1 MAPVEGA
8 FLFMLCDK
16 SHSPPGDKNET
27 LHTIKYETGMKKIIS
42 VIIVLAAFITSHAQH
57 QEISHQ
63 PEVWKGKE
71 NNSIDTSSLLYAFKK
86 GTMHGHL
93 RYFFMGTDNASG
105 LADYYANA
113 LGGGIKY
120 ETAPFKGFQFG
131 VSGFYVFNIGS
142 SDLAKP
148 DYKTNQL
155 NRYEI
160 GLFDIG
166 DPNNKSEIDR
176 LEEFYLKYNWK
187 NSFFRFGRQLINT
200 PFINLQDGRMRPTEV
215 GGIWTEINH
224 FKNLK
229 IEGGYLYEVS
239 PRSTVEWYKT
249 GESIGLYPTGINPD
263 GTKSG
268 YAGNLESK
276 GIAVLDLNYKIKNDL
291 SLKLSELF
299 VENIFNSTLLQADY
313 QHKLETGDK
322 LTGGLQFIYQSALN
336 DGGNEDQSKSY
347 FQKDDKV
354 VTFGAKIGY
363 EQNRWQTS
371 LNYNR
376 ITKKGRYLMPRE
388 WGRDPFYTFLPRE
401 RNEGFGDVHAY
412 VAKFGYKFPKQRVKV
427 NLGAGYFDLP
437 SVDNFELN
445 KYGMPSYTQLNVD
458 LRYEFEGVLKGL
470 ESQLLYVYKGK
481 TGDEL
486 LNEKYIINKVDM
498 NMVNLV
504 LNYHF

>member
-1 MAPVEGA
+1 
-8 FLFMLCDK
+8 
-16 SHSPPGDKNET
+16 
-27 LHTIKYETGMKKIIS
+27 MKKIIS
-42 VIIVLAAFITSHAQH
+42 VFIGLLSFIITNAQH
-57 QEISHQ
+57 QEISQQ

-71 NNSIDTSSLLYAFKK
+71 NNAIDSSSLLYAFKK

-93 RYFFMGTDNASG
+93 RYFFMGTENASG

-120 ETAPFKGFQFG
+120 ETAPFKGFQLG
-131 VSGFYVFNIGS
+131 VSGFFVFNVGS
-142 SDLAKP
+142 SDLSKP
-148 DYKTNQL
+148 DPKTNQL

-160 GLFDIG
+160 GLFDIE
-166 DPNNKSEIDR
+166 DPNNKSDIDR
-176 LEEFYLKYNWK
+176 LEEFYIKYNWK
-187 NSFFRFGRQLINT
+187 NSFVRFGRQLINT

-215 GGIWTEINH
+215 GGIWVD
-224 FKNLK
+224 FRQLKNLK

-239 PRSTVEWYKT
+239 PRSTVEWYKA
-249 GESIGLYPTGINPD
+249 GESIGIYPTGINPD

-276 GIAVLDLNYKIKNDL
+276 GIAILDLAYKVKNDL
-291 SLKLSELF
+291 TLKIGELY

-313 QHKLETGDK
+313 QHELESGSKLN
-322 LTGGLQFIYQSALN
+322 GGVQFIHQFAVK
-336 DGGNEDQSKSY
+336 DGGNKDQSKSY
-347 FQKDDKV
+347 FQKDDKAQ
-354 VTFGAKIGY
+354 TFGAKIGF
-363 EQNRWQTS
+363 EKKRWQTS

-376 ITKKGRYLMPRE
+376 ITKDGRYLMPRE

-401 RNEGFGDVHAY
+401 RNEGLGDVHAY
-412 VAKFGYKFPKQRVKV
+412 VAKFGYSFPKQRVKANV
-427 NLGAGYFDLP
+427 AAGYFDLP
-437 SVDNFELN
+437 EVNNVELN
-445 KYGMPSYTQLNVD
+445 KYGMPSYTQLNID
-458 LRYEFEGVLKGL
+458 LRYEFNGVLKGL

-481 TGDEL
+481 SGNEA